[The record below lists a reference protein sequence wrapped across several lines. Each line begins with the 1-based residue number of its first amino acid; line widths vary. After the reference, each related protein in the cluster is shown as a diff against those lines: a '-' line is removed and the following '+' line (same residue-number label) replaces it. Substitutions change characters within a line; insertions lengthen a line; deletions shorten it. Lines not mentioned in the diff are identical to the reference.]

1 MKIAALTFAVS
12 LLAVP
17 ALAQTSDTS
26 TGSANTGTDSAAT
39 TSQTGVGPMDQQKL
53 RDQLS
58 QAGFSNVQI
67 LDASYLVQA
76 QTQDGNQVLMV
87 IDPPMRGAMGST
99 STNNGGASQDA
110 TSGETK
116 TGSDQ

>member
-1 MKIAALTFAVS
+1 MKTAALTFAVS

-39 TSQTGVGPMDQQKL
+39 TSQTDVGPMDQQKL
-53 RDQLS
+53 RDQLT

-87 IDPPMRGAMGST
+87 IDPPMRGAMGNT
-99 STNNGGASQDA
+99 SATGDASQSG
-110 TSGETK
+110 TSGEST
-116 TGSDQ
+116 TGSGQ